1 MKSKEY
7 TVSEMKTLLE
17 HMSGM
22 YDLARIVD
30 PIECRILQLQD
41 DGKFSMNESCYGIW
55 NAGQKC
61 INCSSAAACST
72 GCHQEK
78 DEFFQDQVFHIQ
90 SNPVTLKL
98 PDGGAYDAVVELVSI
113 ESNDKAANDREAEN
127 VDHKAAQYSA
137 IHDELTKVLSSGAF
151 YELSRELI
159 VKKSDKSWVM
169 ITANIMNFR
178 FINALFGVLKG
189 NEVLVRTGVALNQ
202 IAEDAGGLCGR
213 LGADQFAIL
222 LPNSKYNEEAL
233 MNVAQTLRTTFN
245 SGVYRFHIHFGVYQV
260 ADATIP
266 ISVMC
271 GRANS
276 AIRTIRENL
285 KETIAYFDD
294 AMMRKSLFEQEV
306 LSAFE
311 DALSNGEYK
320 MYLQPLAGAK
330 GDIFGAE
337 ALVRWCRPDGTV
349 IMPGEFIETLEHAG
363 LIHELDMYIWEQAVR
378 QLDIWKGTDKGG
390 LTISVNMSAKDLYN
404 VDVYMVLTELIE
416 KYGVESK
423 LLRLEITETALL
435 DNPENSNAIIS
446 KLREKGFL
454 IEIDDFGK
462 GYSSLSMLK
471 DIHADV
477 LKIDMSLL
485 QEIESKKR
493 SRIILESVI
502 SMADSLGMDV
512 ITEGVETETQ
522 VMTLSDMGCLYFQG
536 YYFSRPVTVEA
547 FEQLFQGSK

>member
-7 TVSEMKTLLE
+7 TVAEMKTLLE

-30 PIECRILQLQD
+30 PIECRILKLQD

-61 INCSSAAACST
+61 INCSSAAACRT

-98 PDGGAYDAVVELVSI
+98 PDGGAFDAVVELVSI
-113 ESNDKAANDREAEN
+113 ENNDKTANDRAAEN
-127 VDHKAAQYSA
+127 VDHRAAQYSA
-137 IHDELTKVLSSGAF
+137 IHDELTKVLNSGAF
-151 YELSRELI
+151 YELGREMI
-159 VKKSDKSWVM
+159 VKAPGNAWVM

-189 NEVLVRTGVALNQ
+189 NEVLIRTGAALHQ
-202 IAEDAGGLCGR
+202 IAEEAGGLCGR
-213 LGADQFAIL
+213 LGGDQFAIL
-222 LPNSKYNEEAL
+222 MPKSKYNEVAL
-233 MNVAQTLRTTFN
+233 MNAAQTLRAAFN

-260 ADATIP
+260 NDATIP

-285 KETIAYFDD
+285 TETIAYFDD

-311 DALSNGEYK
+311 DALTKGEFK

-330 GDIFGAE
+330 GQILGAE
-337 ALVRWCRPDGTV
+337 ALVRWVRTEGTV
-349 IMPGEFIETLEHAG
+349 IMPVEFIETLEQAG
-363 LIHELDMYIWEQAVR
+363 LIHELDMNIWEQAVR
-378 QLDIWKGTDKGG
+378 QLSQWTGTDKEG
-390 LTISVNMSAKDLYN
+390 LTISVNMSAKDFYS
-404 VDVYMVLTELIE
+404 VDVYTVLTGLIE

-423 LLRLEITETALL
+423 RLRLEITETALL
-435 DNPENSNAIIS
+435 DNPENSNSIVS
-446 KLREKGFL
+446 RLRERGFL
-454 IEIDDFGK
+454 VEIDDFGK

-485 QEIESKKR
+485 REIESKRR
-493 SRIILESVI
+493 SRLILESVI
-502 SMADSLGMDV
+502 NMADSLGMDV

-522 VMTLSDMGCLYFQG
+522 VMTLSGMGCHYFQG

-547 FEQLFQGSK
+547 FEQLFQPI